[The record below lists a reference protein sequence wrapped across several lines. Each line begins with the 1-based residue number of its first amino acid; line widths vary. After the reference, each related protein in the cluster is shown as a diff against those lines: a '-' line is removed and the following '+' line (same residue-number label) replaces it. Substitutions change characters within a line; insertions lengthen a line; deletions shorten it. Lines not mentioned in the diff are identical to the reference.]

1 MARIAREHIVTPEGG
16 FFHVYNRV
24 AGAARYFPFRQP
36 RVRRKFIRWL
46 RYCLRSFCIDCAGF
60 VLMGNHYHL
69 VVQVPE
75 FRELSVRELHL
86 YAQAR
91 WGRRW
96 KLRTR
101 NWTEQRWLKFNRDL
115 FSLDVFMRDLQ
126 GPFASWF
133 NRLFERRGHLWA
145 ERYKSVKLE
154 DLRAVQECLFYI
166 ELNPVRAG
174 LCKRPEEWKEG
185 SASMRWRGRD
195 RYLMDLGEIFPESA
209 RHRVYADYRA
219 GLRYRGMSP
228 SEAMEL
234 GMDAKIAGMEVIAG
248 FVRPGLYLRR
258 LRFLTEGLIL
268 ATADTIQDHLDRL
281 RVKGVYK
288 RRRNSIPQLD
298 GLFFTLR
305 EQRGQ
310 AGC

>member
-1 MARIAREHIVTPEGG
+1 MARIARKHTVTPEGG
-16 FFHVYNRV
+16 FFHVFNRV
-24 AGAARYFPFRQP
+24 AGASRYFPFRRP

-75 FRELSVRELHL
+75 FREIPLKELQL

-96 KLRTR
+96 RLRTR
-101 NWTEQRWLKFNRDL
+101 NWNDARWHKFNQNL
-115 FSLDVFMRDLQ
+115 FRLDVFMHRLQ

-133 NRLFERRGHLWA
+133 NRLFDRRGHLWG
-145 ERYKSVKLE
+145 ERFKSVSLE
-154 DLRAVQECLFYI
+154 DRRAVQECLFYI

-174 LCKRPEEWKEG
+174 LCRRPEQWKEG
-185 SASMRWRGRD
+185 SAHLRWLGQD
-195 RYLMDLGEIFPESA
+195 QYLMGLAEIFVESA
-209 RHRVYADYRA
+209 KSRIFADYRG
-219 GLRYRGMSP
+219 GLLYRGMNP
-228 SEAMEL
+228 SSASQH
-234 GMDAKIAGMEVIAG
+234 GMDPDLVEIEQTSDFA
-248 FVRPGLYLRR
+248 RPGLYRKR

-268 ATADTIQDHLDRL
+268 GTADGIQDHLERL
-281 RVKGVYK
+281 RSKGVYK
-288 RRRNSIPQLD
+288 RRRQPIPQLD

-305 EQRGQ
+305 EQRSPG
-310 AGC
+310 